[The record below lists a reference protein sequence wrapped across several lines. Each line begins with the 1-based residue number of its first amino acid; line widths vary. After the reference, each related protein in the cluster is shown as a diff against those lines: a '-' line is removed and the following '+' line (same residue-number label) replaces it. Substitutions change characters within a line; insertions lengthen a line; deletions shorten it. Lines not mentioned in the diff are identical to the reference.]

1 MSVDLKTKLANIDTE
16 YQTLCY
22 RLMAYEQAYD
32 DISAEEPMS
41 YIKQKM
47 DEIQEMWACVII
59 EWIRRYELHQS
70 SKPQAV

>member
-47 DEIQEMWACVII
+47 DEIQEEMWAN
-59 EWIRRYELHQS
+59 R
-70 SKPQAV
+70 AVKAALDHRMDQKV